1 MSSIKQTSKNEL
13 KQITGG
19 GLSLLGGIGIVG
31 GIIFLIG
38 AIDGFV
44 NPEKCDD

>member
-19 GLSLLGGIGIVG
+19 GLSLLAGLGILGGA
-31 GIIFLIG
+31 IFLIG
-38 AIDGFV
+38 VVDGFV
-44 NPEKCDD
+44 NPDKCNE

>member
-1 MSSIKQTSKNEL
+1 MINIKRTNNEEL

-19 GLSLLGGIGIVG
+19 GLSFLGGLGIAG

-38 AIDGFV
+38 VINGFV
-44 NPEKCDD
+44 NPEKCND